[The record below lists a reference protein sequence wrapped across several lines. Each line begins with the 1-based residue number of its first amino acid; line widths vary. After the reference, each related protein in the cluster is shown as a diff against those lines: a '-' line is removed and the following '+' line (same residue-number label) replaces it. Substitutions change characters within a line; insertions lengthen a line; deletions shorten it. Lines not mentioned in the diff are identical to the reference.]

1 MAQTLTQVGLIKFDR
16 PALTPHISWSDRAF
30 CLSYWTEAGLEKEKL
45 LQEVIDF
52 LIPYKYFIAIDR
64 GWSDWDLEI
73 YRGIWSKVEVKVC
86 AENHGGNKRLL
97 RVRCAL
103 RMSQLATMA
112 MIGYS
117 LLTVVALI
125 LGMPE
130 LATVAVIVGVL
141 NAAAIL
147 YQNFGLGR
155 IIYQVLSTVTK
166 KMHLL
171 PIHTTDTQSVSQNA
185 ILQSTIGTSA

>member
-1 MAQTLTQVGLIKFDR
+1 MTQTLTQVGLIKFER
-16 PALTPHISWSDRAF
+16 PTHKPQIAWSDRAF

-45 LQEVIDF
+45 LQEVMDF
-52 LIPYKYFIAIDR
+52 LIPYKYFIAIDG

-112 MIGYS
+112 MVSYS
-117 LLTVVALI
+117 FLIVVALI

-130 LATVAVIVGVL
+130 LVTVAVIAGAINVGV
-141 NAAAIL
+141 IL
-147 YQNFGLGR
+147 YENFGLGR
-155 IIYQVLSTVTK
+155 IIYQVLSIVTK
-166 KMHLL
+166 KIHLL
-171 PIHTTDTQSVSQNA
+171 PIHNTDTQSLTPSA
-185 ILQSTIGTSA
+185 ILN

>member
-1 MAQTLTQVGLIKFDR
+1 MAQTLTQVGLINFDR
-16 PALTPHISWSDRAF
+16 PAYRPNISWSDRAF

-52 LIPYKYFIAIDR
+52 LIPYKYFIAVDR
-64 GWSDWDLEI
+64 GWSGWDLEI
-73 YRGIWSKVEVKVC
+73 YWGIWSKVEVKVC

-97 RVRCAL
+97 RMRCAL

-112 MIGYS
+112 MAGYS

-130 LATVAVIVGVL
+130 LATVAVIAGVL
-141 NAAAIL
+141 NAAVIL

-155 IIYQVLSTVTK
+155 IIYQVLLIVTK

-171 PIHTTDTQSVSQNA
+171 PIHTTDAQAMTPSA
-185 ILQSTIGTSA
+185 ILHS